1 MSQIS
6 TARRTDPGRPDA
18 RGWLTGVVVATVLT
32 AVVPAGAQE
41 PLGLWDADPDP
52 LVTTIRDGIDA
63 YYRFEYEAALAA
75 FDRVAAARPD
85 HPVGPF
91 LKAEAYWW
99 LFLNDR
105 QNARAKRRLE
115 SNLERALELAEDRL
129 EARPDDLEALFVL
142 GSAYGRRGMLA
153 GTRKDAWDAA
163 RDAKRAKGALDRVQ
177 ELDPG
182 NADAAAAQGLYQ
194 YYVGTFG
201 TVTRAASRL
210 LFGLK
215 GDRKEG
221 LAALDR
227 ARRGGT
233 YTRTEA
239 AFFQGLF
246 YLQFEDRPDAARPIL
261 DRLRARYPG
270 NLYFATMAAYARQRQ
285 GRFEDAAALYRSTLA
300 RLAAT
305 RVYGRE
311 GESITRFF
319 YGQTLL
325 GLGRRQEAW
334 EQFVRVVQLG
344 AVESDSYPHAYLWL
358 GRLADLRGE
367 REIALRYYRKVR
379 SLPDA
384 ADSHAAAERLVDDP
398 FSPRQVRTLVAG
410 SGR

>member
-1 MSQIS
+1 MNAIE
-6 TARRTDPGRPDA
+6 TDPPVSWIPSAVPRLAGLA
-18 RGWLTGVVVATVLT
+18 TTALALAVA
-32 AVVPAGAQE
+32 APAEAQE
-41 PLGLWDADPDP
+41 PLGLWEADPDP
-52 LVTTIRDGIDA
+52 LVTTVREGIDA
-63 YYRFEYEAALAA
+63 YYRFEYDEALAA
-75 FDRVAAARPD
+75 FDRVRRARPD
-85 HPVGPF
+85 HPLGPF

-105 QNARAKRRLE
+105 QNVRAKRRLE
-115 SNLERALELAEDRL
+115 ANLERAIELAKARL
-129 EARPDDLEALFVL
+129 EIRPDDVETLFVL

-163 RDAKRAKGALDRVQ
+163 RDAKRAKEALDRVG
-177 ELDPG
+177 EHDPG

-201 TVTRAASRL
+201 AVTRAASRL

-215 GDRKEG
+215 GDKEEG

-227 ARRGGT
+227 ARREGT

-246 YLQFEDRPDAARPIL
+246 YLQFEDRPDAARAIL

-285 GRFEDAAALYRSTLA
+285 GRFAEAATLYRSTLD
-300 RLAAT
+300 RLAVT

-325 GLGRRQEAW
+325 GLGKNRQAW
-334 EQFVRVVQLG
+334 EQFVRVVRLG
-344 AVESDSYPHAYLWL
+344 AEESDSYPHAYLWL

-367 REIALRYYRKVR
+367 REITERYYRKVL

-384 ADSHAAAERLVDDP
+384 ADSHDAADRLMDDP
-398 FSPRQVRTLVAG
+398 FSSRQVRTLVAG
-410 SGR
+410 RAR

>member
-1 MSQIS
+1 MTRRITLAALIAMSGLL
-6 TARRTDPGRPDA
+6 A
-18 RGWLTGVVVATVLT
+18 
-32 AVVPAGAQE
+32 VPASALAQR
-41 PLGLWDADPDP
+41 LGLWDSDPSP
-52 LVTTIRDGIDA
+52 VVSTMREGIEA
-63 YYRFEYEAALAA
+63 YYGFDYDRALAA
-75 FDRVAAARPD
+75 FDRVVAARPD

-105 QNARAKRRLE
+105 QNGRARRNLEASLARAID
-115 SNLERALELAEDRL
+115 LAEARL
-129 EARPDDLEALFVL
+129 EAHPDDVEVLFIL

-153 GTRKDAWDAA
+153 GTRKDAWNAA
-163 RDAKRAKGALDRVQ
+163 RDARRARSALDRVQ

-182 NADAAAAQGLYQ
+182 NADAAAAEGLYQ

-201 TVTRAASRL
+201 AVTRTASRL

-227 ARRGGT
+227 ARLRGT

-246 YLQFEDRPDAARPIL
+246 YLQYENRPGAAAPIL
-261 DRLRARYPG
+261 DRLRARYPA
-270 NLYFATMAAYARQRQ
+270 NLYFTTMAAYARQRQ
-285 GRFEDAAALYRSTLA
+285 GRLREADALYRTALG

-311 GESITRFF
+311 GESLTRFF
-319 YGQTLL
+319 YGQALT
-325 GLGRRQEAW
+325 GLGRNDAAW

-344 AVESDSYPHAYLWL
+344 AEESDAWPHAYLWL

-367 REIALRYYRKVR
+367 REIALRYYRRVL

-384 ADSHAAAERLVDDP
+384 AGSHDDAERLVDDA

-410 SGR
+410 AAR